1 MSTHG
6 HQSRWDRLR
15 AQVASGGS
23 AATNDPRTLATITQE
38 MTEMDNDIGQMAAV
52 LKNHN
57 ETLHAHKEV
66 IDQSKNLQSEFGAR
80 LLELE
85 QKAVGSGF
93 PSAKKESGNN
103 NSRIAAHVA
112 HSDGIAAIQAGQKTS
127 GRITQQEGIKAVLTN
142 PDRGDA
148 NTTTFPTAPQ
158 RAPGIVGVP
167 TPPLTLLDVL
177 PIQPVEG
184 NSYDY
189 VHLDDFLSGA
199 DYQRVEGAEKSEGDL
214 PTTLERAEIATI
226 AAWIP
231 ASKQVLDD
239 NTQLEGQISLLMSTG
254 VRQKLERELING
266 AGGPGEIEGLVG
278 QVLPMVSAM
287 EHPADRVGEAVT
299 SLKARGWTP
308 NVVVMNPGDWFTIA
322 SERAETGNGQ
332 YVLGSPRDP
341 SPASLWGVPVV
352 VTVSM
357 PAGKALVLDTT
368 TLALLDRQEVTV
380 EASRH
385 DGNNFRRN
393 LVTILAELRAGLAVY
408 APSANLL
415 VSLTDAVAP

>member
-1 MSTHG
+1 MSEQHLKALT
-6 HQSRWDRLR
+6 
-15 AQVASGGS
+15 
-23 AATNDPRTLATITQE
+23 ATLS
-38 MTEMDNDIGQMAAV
+38 DIGDRVQAMK
-52 LKNHN
+52 KNT
-57 ETLHAHKEV
+57 EDK
-66 IDQSKNLQSEFGAR
+66 QSELQAR
-80 LLELE
+80 LQELE
-85 QKAVGSGF
+85 QKAVGNGF
-93 PSAKKESGNN
+93 PSASNDTRKN

-112 HSDGIAAIQAGQKTS
+112 HSDGISALKAGQKTS
-127 GRITQQEGIKAVLTN
+127 GRITQQEGLKAILTN
-142 PDRGDA
+142 PDRGDSS
-148 NTTTFPTAPQ
+148 TTTFPTAPQ

-167 TPPLTLLDVL
+167 TPALTLLDVL

-199 DYQRVEGAEKSEGDL
+199 DYQRTEGEEKSEGDL

-239 NTQLEGQISLLMSTG
+239 NSQLEGQISLLMSTG
-254 VRQKLERELING
+254 VRQKLERELIGG
-266 AGGPGEIEGLVG
+266 AGGPGEIEGLIS
-278 QVLPMVSAM
+278 QVLPMVSALP
-287 EHPADRVGEAVT
+287 HAADRVGEAVT
-299 SLKARGWTP
+299 SLKAGGWNP
-308 NVVVMNPGDWFTIA
+308 NVVIMNPGDWFTIA

-341 SPASLWGVPVV
+341 SPPSLWGVPVV
-352 VTVSM
+352 VTVAM

-415 VSLTDAVAP
+415 VSLTDAPAP

>member
-1 MSTHG
+1 MS
-6 HQSRWDRLR
+6 
-15 AQVASGGS
+15 QVEQLN
-23 AATNDPRTLATITQE
+23 AALGA
-38 MTEMDNDIGQMAAV
+38 IGAN
-52 LKNHN
+52 LK
-57 ETLHAHKEV
+57 AYKENT
-66 IDQSKNLQSEFGAR
+66 DERQSEIQAR

-93 PSAKKESGNN
+93 PSARNDAGKN

-112 HSDGIAAIQAGQKTS
+112 HSDGIAAIKAGQKTS
-127 GRITQQEGIKAVLTN
+127 GRITQQEGVKAVLTN
-142 PDRGDA
+142 PDRGGD

-177 PIQPVEG
+177 PIQPVE
-184 NSYDY
+184 SPTYDY

-199 DYQRVEGAEKSEGDL
+199 DYQRTEGEEKSEGDL

-239 NTQLEGQISLLMSTG
+239 NSQLEGQISLLMSTG
-254 VRQKLERELING
+254 VRQKLERELIAG
-266 AGGPGEIEGLVG
+266 AGGPGEIEGLVS
-278 QVLPMVSAM
+278 QVLPMASTM
-287 EHPADRVGEAVT
+287 QHPADRVGEAIT
-299 SLKARGWTP
+299 SLKARGWNP

-341 SPASLWGVPVV
+341 SPAGLWGLPVV
-352 VTVSM
+352 VTVAM
-357 PAGKALVLDTT
+357 PVGKALVLDTT

-415 VSLTDAVAP
+415 VSLTDAPVP